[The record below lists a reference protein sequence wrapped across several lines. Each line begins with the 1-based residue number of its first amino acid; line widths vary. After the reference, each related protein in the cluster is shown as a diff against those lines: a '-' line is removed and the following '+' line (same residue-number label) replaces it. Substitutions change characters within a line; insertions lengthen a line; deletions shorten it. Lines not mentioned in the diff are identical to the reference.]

1 MVTFN
6 GTSLLN
12 WQKAAPLINSIA
24 PDTKI
29 LTYNVKESEQ
39 LAKEVAIGP
48 PVVILQVVIQIVQKE
63 FLLLLFLHLGD
74 NSDVE
79 IHHEGGNF
87 AGLPVLP

>member
-1 MVTFN
+1 MVAFH
-6 GTSLLN
+6 GTSVLN
-12 WQKAAPLINSIA
+12 WQKSAPPIHSIA
-24 PDTKI
+24 PESNN

-48 PVVILQVVIQIVQKE
+48 PVVILQVVIQVVQKE
-63 FLLLLFLHLGD
+63 FLLLLFLYFGD